1 MKFSDA
7 VTYRGLT
14 FLVQQLLVMVD
25 SGAHDDVTVPQTL
38 EHIRDGD
45 LFTWLKSL
53 DESCDFS
60 AFGVSG
66 PYREATTLWL
76 QSLEDLREHHASD
89 IRRKWGIEN
98 RGLCLLVTW
107 TFEILRWEVDRI
119 TAELRDAA
127 AKEPQSSMH

>member
-1 MKFSDA
+1 MKFSEA

-14 FLVQQLLVMVD
+14 FLIQQLLGMVD
-25 SGAHDDVTVPQTL
+25 SGAHDDVTVPQAL

-45 LFTWLKSL
+45 LFTWIKSL
-53 DESCDFS
+53 DGDCDFS
-60 AFGVSG
+60 AFGATG
-66 PYREATTLWL
+66 PYRRATTLWL
-76 QSLEDLREHHASD
+76 QGLEALRKNNTND

-107 TFEILRWEVDRI
+107 TFEILRWEVDRV

-127 AKEPQSSMH
+127 PTEPPDSMH